1 MKRVHPRCFDA
12 VPVKKW
18 HHRTWK
24 VRTMKLKVDRD
35 KCVSLGIC
43 EGLAPDIFVLND
55 EGELEVD
62 EMAVVPEGEWER
74 VRSAVS
80 GCPVN
85 AITLIENE

>member
-1 MKRVHPRCFDA
+1 MKIA
-12 VPVKKW
+12 
-18 HHRTWK
+18 
-24 VRTMKLKVDRD
+24 VDRD

-43 EGLAPDIFVLND
+43 EGLAPAVFVLND

-62 EMAVVPEGEWER
+62 ESTDLPEQEVER

-85 AITLIENE
+85 ALRLLEDAR

>member
-1 MKRVHPRCFDA
+1 MKIV
-12 VPVKKW
+12 
-18 HHRTWK
+18 
-24 VRTMKLKVDRD
+24 VDRD

-55 EGELEVD
+55 DGELEVD
-62 EMAVVPEGEWER
+62 ESTPVPEEEWER

-85 AITLIENE
+85 ALALVEDDE

>member
-1 MKRVHPRCFDA
+1 MKIV
-12 VPVKKW
+12 
-18 HHRTWK
+18 
-24 VRTMKLKVDRD
+24 VDRD

-55 EGELEVD
+55 DGELEVD
-62 EMAVVPEGEWER
+62 ELTAVPEGALES

-85 AITLIENE
+85 ALRLVEVD

>member
-1 MKRVHPRCFDA
+1 MRIA
-12 VPVKKW
+12 VDKA
-18 HHRTWK
+18 
-24 VRTMKLKVDRD
+24 

-43 EGLAPDIFVLND
+43 EGLAPELFVLND

-62 EMAVVPEGEWER
+62 ENAEIHPADIEQ

-85 AITLIENE
+85 ALSLTA